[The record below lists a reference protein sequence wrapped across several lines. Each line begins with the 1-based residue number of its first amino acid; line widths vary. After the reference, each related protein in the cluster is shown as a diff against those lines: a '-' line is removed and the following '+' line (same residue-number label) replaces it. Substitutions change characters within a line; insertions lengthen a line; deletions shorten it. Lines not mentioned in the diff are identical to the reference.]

1 MAETDKLAGY
11 RGDPKSIPQP
21 VEDGTAAPPAM
32 PHEGE
37 DAAARNIATAPP
49 VASPLVT
56 GDRTPAFQDRQRQ
69 AIANRFKAERAAE
82 RKESVPASHVPFI
95 DGDNPAIPGAIP
107 VEGAAEPAAPS
118 EPTEPADLDAAA
130 REKERIE
137 GEELAARAAAERQA
151 TTKTYL
157 LKVDGNQ
164 FSVSREELLRYAE
177 VDPADAEQFSEVA
190 LQRLAQKQIA
200 FSNRLAEANALKDQ
214 ARRQTPPAPAQTVA
228 PAPAASPTR
237 PDPALISAI
246 EKIQLGDPEEAA
258 RALQEVFD
266 AGVSHA
272 LRTNDHTR
280 AMGSVQQ
287 EYARAV
293 ENFAADNHHIIA
305 SPYLSRAHISFVAG
319 EIADDIKALGLVD
332 DNQYA
337 AIATNP
343 RLAADVL
350 TAALVEGRP
359 VRSPDK
365 IFRAASDKLA
375 ETFGIADANIGQT
388 RPNFTPVPPQP
399 RVAPSRI
406 EEKRALMPQ
415 LARSGIS
422 NIGTGAPE
430 PAPADDRIAVHSAAI
445 QKMRKARFQ
454 PTS

>member
-1 MAETDKLAGY
+1 MATDKLAGY
-11 RGDPKSIPQP
+11 RDDPKSNVPQP
-21 VEDGTAAPPAM
+21 VEDGTGAPPAA

-37 DAAARNIATAPP
+37 DAARKTALAPP
-49 VASPLVT
+49 AAAPLVT
-56 GDRTPAFQDRQRQ
+56 GDRTPAFRDRQREI
-69 AIANRFKAERAAE
+69 IAERFKADRAAE
-82 RKESVPASHVPFI
+82 RKNLIPASHVPFI
-95 DGDNPAIPGAIP
+95 DGDNPDIPGAIP
-107 VEGAAEPAAPS
+107 VEGAEPEPAEPVDP
-118 EPTEPADLDAAA
+118 DAAA

-137 GEELAARAAAERQA
+137 GEELAARAAEERKA

-177 VDPADAEQFSEVA
+177 VDPADAEQFSEVS

-214 ARRQTPPAPAQTVA
+214 ARRQTPPAPTQA
-228 PAPAASPTR
+228 PAIAPAR

-280 AMGSVQQ
+280 ALGSVQQ

-293 ENFAADNHHIIA
+293 ESFAANNNNIIA

-365 IFRAASDKLA
+365 IFQAASDKLT
-375 ETFGIADANIGQT
+375 ETFGTPQENIAKT

-399 RVAPSRI
+399 RVADSRI
-406 EEKRALMPQ
+406 AEKRALMPP
-415 LARSGIS
+415 LARSGTS
-422 NIGTGAPE
+422 QMGSAE
-430 PAPADDRIAVHSAAI
+430 PAPAPEDRIAVASAAI